1 MGASIYCKYRDI
13 STKEAA
19 PCDHSAVSSNGHF
32 PPPIILGAKDVAV
45 PKSRAGEW
53 ENKGALLVPDIQGYI
68 ASLLCTV
75 EEGDSDLYRSLDEL
89 I

>member
-32 PPPIILGAKDVAV
+32 PPPIIMGAKDVAL
-45 PKSRAGEW
+45 PKSRAGKW
-53 ENKGALLVPDIQGYI
+53 ANKGAPLEIDIQEYI
-68 ASLLCTV
+68 ASLL
-75 EEGDSDLYRSLDEL
+75 
-89 I
+89 

>member
-1 MGASIYCKYRDI
+1 LGASIYCKYRDI

-32 PPPIILGAKDVAV
+32 PPPIILGAKDVAL
-45 PKSRAGEW
+45 PKSRSGKRECKYASLEI
-53 ENKGALLVPDIQGYI
+53 DIQEYI
-68 ASLLCTV
+68 ASLLWAV
-75 EEGDSDLYRSLDEL
+75 EAGDSDLYRSPDEP